1 MVLSQAFRQLSVLES
16 SRILCHYMFED
27 SPVYACFLDA
37 SKAFDLVNH
46 GRLFTK
52 LLNRGFPVALVRL
65 LISWYR
71 EQRMSVRWDTHV
83 SSNFPTTNG
92 VRQGGVLSPVLF
104 TLYMDDLLVEL
115 SELGVGCYWEGLFA
129 GAFVM
134 LTILF
139 YLLLPQLPCVSCFIV
154 VSPLLPLIC

>member
-1 MVLSQAFRQLSVLES
+1 M
-16 SRILCHYMFED
+16 
-27 SPVYACFLDA
+27 
-37 SKAFDLVNH
+37 
-46 GRLFTK
+46 
-52 LLNRGFPVALVRL
+52 ALVRL

-115 SELGVGCYWEGLFA
+115 SELGIGCY
-129 GAFVM
+129 
-134 LTILF
+134 ILGRS
-139 YLLLPQLPCVSCFIV
+139 L
-154 VSPLLPLIC
+154 